1 MVEFFQYLG
10 QEWKVI
16 GGAPFTFIIGL
27 FLAGVVIWAIIKGMG
42 AATESALRERISLR
56 DDQLLDYKEKLS
68 GASPD
73 EARRRIEVLEK
84 RIAELEPLAIP
95 QDQHEAMIKALRLV
109 SGKVSIFRE
118 MGSAALGKLHSQLSL
133 VLKQAG
139 WTVINGTGMDMSFEP
154 DSKVTVT
161 SPNLTNPQF
170 RALTDALKLGGI
182 PFNSIVDE
190 TYVNKDT
197 GEPTLSI
204 RLAEDA
210 VKMDSWSL
218 SA

>member
-16 GGAPFTFIIGL
+16 GAAPFTFIIGL
-27 FLAGVVIWAIIKGMG
+27 FLAAIVIWAIIKGMG

-84 RIAELEPLAIP
+84 RIAELEPLTIP
-95 QDQHEAMIKALRLV
+95 QDQQEAMIKALRLV
-109 SGKVSIFRE
+109 SGQVSIFRE
-118 MGSAALGKLHSQLSL
+118 MGAATLVKLHNQLSL
-133 VLKQAG
+133 VLKKAG
-139 WTVINGTGMDMSFEP
+139 WNVINGTGMDMNFEP

-161 SPNLTNPQF
+161 SPNLTSPQF
-170 RALTDALKLGGI
+170 RVLNEALKLGGI

-197 GEPTLSI
+197 GEPILSI
-204 RLAEDA
+204 KLTEDV

>member
-16 GGAPFTFIIGL
+16 GGAPFTFLIGL
-27 FLAGVVIWAIIKGMG
+27 FFAGAVIWAVIKGMG

-73 EARRRIEVLEK
+73 EARRQIEILEK

-95 QDQHEAMIKALRLV
+95 PDQHEAMVAALRLV
-109 SGKVSIFRE
+109 PGEVSIFRE
-118 MGSAALGKLHSQLSL
+118 MGSAALGKLHSQLSS
-133 VLKQAG
+133 VFKQAG
-139 WTVINGTGMDMSFEP
+139 WIVANETGMDMNFEP
-154 DSKVTVT
+154 EAKVTVT
-161 SPNLTNPQF
+161 SPNLTDPQI
-170 RALTDALKLGGI
+170 RALVDALKLGGI
-182 PFNSIVDE
+182 PFNSIVDD
-190 TYVNKDT
+190 TYVNKET
-197 GEPTLSI
+197 GGPTLSI
-204 RLAEDA
+204 RLADDV